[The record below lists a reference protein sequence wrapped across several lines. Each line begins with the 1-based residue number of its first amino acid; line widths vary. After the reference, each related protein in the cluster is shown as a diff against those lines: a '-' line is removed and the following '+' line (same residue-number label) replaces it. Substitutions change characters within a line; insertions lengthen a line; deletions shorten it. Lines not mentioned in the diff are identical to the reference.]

1 MKFLKH
7 IFYHTYFIMDIKCVE
22 LYMYVRMC
30 NFSLN
35 ISKTLSKWREKF
47 TEDGWREREGERKR
61 GREKE

>member
-1 MKFLKH
+1 M
-7 IFYHTYFIMDIKCVE
+7 E